1 MVLGPKPMGKLITC
15 DNYLGGRQ
23 NQGIVWVLC
32 RTKTY
37 FLQALSMAIALPGFS
52 KRTTKGD
59 RRPSPL
65 RVSDEVITCHELL
78 GLRTSK
84 PASLFFKKEKR
95 KGGSRSS
102 QHETHRR
109 VLGYF
114 WKGGGS
120 AGIRV

>member
-1 MVLGPKPMGKLITC
+1 MVLGPKPMGKLKTC

-37 FLQALSMAIALPGFS
+37 FLQALSMAIALPGS
-52 KRTTKGD
+52 LERTTKGD

-65 RVSDEVITCHELL
+65 RVSDEVITCHDLL

-84 PASLFFKKEKR
+84 PASLFLKKR
-95 KGGSRSS
+95 KK
-102 QHETHRR
+102 
-109 VLGYF
+109 
-114 WKGGGS
+114 KGGV
-120 AGIRV
+120 AQFTA